1 MSSRIIYAANGAGG
15 TAVRDCEELGR
26 VDGGAWLACG
36 DEALRAMAERQS
48 PAFLYF
54 HRREYETAVEGLAPA
69 EIRDVV
75 RRRRDQWAP
84 QAKGYVLSALFD
96 EERAALEGALQ
107 AGNAERPLKL
117 LQRMAGLERYRST
130 PAKAMA
136 VTMAQGE
143 ALLLAVLKSALQ
155 AGSTPEDRRLLVVHR
170 DRRQSWSGEVTRA
183 AAALGAKELE
193 NTVPFAD
200 PTRAVFAHPA
210 GRDLERALSGEASA
224 RWRDGLVFVTAER
237 RFEELRR
244 QKRSIEVLYADPG
257 EFYDSLEA
265 LTQPQ
270 LHRDFAARLGRPAV
284 AARLD
289 ALGYI
294 DRLHLHQILMKRE
307 FCGRAD
313 AARVCAQAGFN
324 GMIREEA
331 VLLGRS
337 LAYTRT
343 FSRSQRMDGLAP
355 AALLEAADHAVAA
368 DLWLFGEVAH
378 RYWPNIA
385 PDLQELEKLRQS
397 G

>member
-1 MSSRIIYAANGAGG
+1 MSSRIIYAAGGAGG
-15 TAVRDCEELGR
+15 TAVRSCEELGR
-26 VDGGAWLACG
+26 VDGGAWLACR
-36 DEALRAMAERQS
+36 DDALLAMAERQA
-48 PAFLYF
+48 PALLYF
-54 HRREYETAVEGLAPA
+54 HRRQYDAAVAGLSPA

-75 RRRRDQWAP
+75 RRRRDHWAP

-107 AGNAERPLKL
+107 IANAERTLKL
-117 LQRMAGLERYRST
+117 LERMAGLERYRST

-136 VTMAQGE
+136 VTIAEGE
-143 ALLLAVLKSALQ
+143 ALLLAVLKSALES
-155 AGSTPEDRRLLVVHR
+155 GGTPEDRRLLSVHR
-170 DRRQSWSGEVTRA
+170 DRRQEWVVQAARA

-210 GRDLERALSGEASA
+210 GRDLERALTGEASA
-224 RWRDGLVFVTAER
+224 RWRDGLVFVVAER

-244 QKRSIEVLYADPG
+244 QKRSIEVLYADPS
-257 EFYDSLEA
+257 EFYDGLEA

-270 LHRDFAARLGRPAV
+270 LHRDFAARLGRPAAV
-284 AARLD
+284 ARLD

-307 FCGRAD
+307 LCARAD
-313 AARVCAQAGFN
+313 AAAACTQAGFDR
-324 GMIREEA
+324 MIPEETM
-331 VLLGRS
+331 LLGRS

-355 AALLEAADHAVAA
+355 AALLEAANHAVAG
-368 DLWLFGEVAH
+368 DLALFGKVAH

-385 PDLQELEKLRQS
+385 PSLQELEKLRQS